1 MLIKNKNLFYVRYL
15 QQQYA
20 SLDTEKYGH
29 RLNHTCENQ
38 YHKTFQLATSGI
50 NLFSQFNALENLTN
64 TVVLTKIELKLLD
77 QELLYLQ
84 SASLREHKI
93 LSKPFKHLLLMLLCN
108 NNVKMPLL

>member
-1 MLIKNKNLFYVRYL
+1 MRYL

-50 NLFSQFNALENLTN
+50 NLFSQLNALENLTN
-64 TVVLTKIELKLLD
+64 TKIELKLLD
-77 QELLYLQ
+77 QQLFYLQ

-93 LSKPFKHLLLMLLCN
+93 LSKPFKHLLLMLLCIT
-108 NNVKMPLL
+108 